1 MDETSS
7 ASRQRALS
15 QYGGCWTDGK
25 EGGQNL
31 FLRRNR
37 HPVQLQRNRLQR
49 PACRTLPGDLR
60 FERPH
65 RRMGNGQRKYSR
77 AHHGPSRPAG
87 YAPRPGHLGRHGKKP
102 ASDGQSDGCKTCIQE
117 VTLTTAL
124 TDTFRGGFL
133 CPTRC
138 VLRTDSCDQSPRNRV
153 TPITAEPPLQASND
167 YSRNTAVPCVLTIR
181 SSHKI
186 RRQAYES

>member
-1 MDETSS
+1 MDETS
-7 ASRQRALS
+7 ATTRQRALS
-15 QYGGCWTDGK
+15 NRSRCGTAGK
-25 EGGQNL
+25 KGGQNL

-37 HPVQLQRNRLQR
+37 HPLQLQRNRLQR
-49 PACRTLPGDLR
+49 PACRTFPGDLR

-87 YAPRPGHLGRHGKKP
+87 YAPRPGHRGRHGKRP
-102 ASDGQSDGCKTCIQE
+102 ASDGQSDGCKTRIQE

-133 CPTRC
+133 CSTHRVP
-138 VLRTDSCDQSPRNRV
+138 RTDSCARSSRNRV
-153 TPITAEPPLQASND
+153 TPITAEPPLPASNR
-167 YSRNTAVPCVLTIR
+167 YRRNSAPCILTIR
-181 SSHKI
+181 SSHKNSE
-186 RRQAYES
+186 ASL